1 MEDRNYIVYKL
12 TNVVNN
18 KIYIGGTSDK
28 LDDRFH
34 QHVVKSKAGSNYP
47 LHRAI
52 REYGEDAFTRVVLEE
67 CESLQQL
74 NEREAYW
81 IATLSASNSE
91 IGYNNKVGG
100 GIRLQSLESRRKI
113 GNAHRGKVS
122 EKRMP
127 LLQYSAQGDFIKEYP
142 SLTDAA
148 KENKLSNSCILRSLT
163 KKCVRPSKK
172 NPYIWIY
179 KETLQ
184 NVPLKVNPEDY
195 FSDLDYKPTSLEKYA
210 STRKYFDGGDVLKL
224 ATPVAQYS
232 LDGKLI
238 AKYFSI
244 AEACRQTGVSSTHIK
259 AFLKDPDHYSKIK
272 RKDRTKYIWKACDK
286 NDPDVFKTEDEIRA
300 LSAKKNSHIVRG
312 YDLEGNLV
320 KEYSGIRAFEKAE
333 HVDRRTVQLY
343 ILEDAP
349 YKGIYWEIN

>member
-1 MEDRNYIVYKL
+1 MKDRNYIVYKL
-12 TNVVNN
+12 TNIVNN

-34 QHVVKSKAGSNYP
+34 QHVLKSNAGSNYP
-47 LHRAI
+47 LHKAI

-113 GNAHRGKVS
+113 GNAHKGKVS

-127 LLQYSAQGDFIKEYP
+127 ILQYSADGNFIKEYP
-142 SLTDAA
+142 SFTAA
-148 KENKLSNSCILRSLT
+148 IQESKVGNSCILRSLAKGYT
-163 KKCVRPSKK
+163 KPSKK

-179 KETLQ
+179 KETFQ
-184 NVPLKVNPEDY
+184 EIPLKVNPEDY
-195 FSDLDYKPTSLEKYA
+195 FSDMDYKPQMSEQCK
-210 STRKYFDGGDVLKL
+210 SKRKDFDGSVFKF

-232 LDGKLI
+232 LDGELI

-244 AEACRQTGVSSTHIK
+244 SEACRQTGVSVAAIK
-259 AFLKDPDHYSKIK
+259 AFLKNPDHYNTIK

-312 YDLEGNLV
+312 YDSEGNLV
-320 KEYSGIRAFEKAE
+320 KEYSGVRAFEKAE